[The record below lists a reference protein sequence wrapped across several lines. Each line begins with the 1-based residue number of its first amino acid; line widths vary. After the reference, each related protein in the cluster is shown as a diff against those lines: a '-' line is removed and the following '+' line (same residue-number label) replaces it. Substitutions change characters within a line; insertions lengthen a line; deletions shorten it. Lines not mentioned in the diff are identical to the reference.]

1 MLRNI
6 YNEFTKW
13 GLSRMKNRD
22 WLNKMALIDMLNMIS
37 ERFEGCFVYRINN
50 QNFDAVD
57 GRCEKHNWDCY
68 KCIAAWLNE
77 DV

>member
-1 MLRNI
+1 MLRI
-6 YNEFTKW
+6 MYNEFTKW

-57 GRCEKHNWDCY
+57 GRCEKHNWDCQ

-77 DV
+77 EA